1 MSNTSDAVRAAW
13 VPLMSKLAGGVAT
26 SPLRIADDSM
36 PYWTVAGL
44 GLDMDRVRRS
54 AHPKRN

>member
-1 MSNTSDAVRAAW
+1 VRAAW
-13 VPLMSKLAGGVAT
+13 VPLMCKLAGGVAT
-26 SPLRIADDSM
+26 SLLRIADDST